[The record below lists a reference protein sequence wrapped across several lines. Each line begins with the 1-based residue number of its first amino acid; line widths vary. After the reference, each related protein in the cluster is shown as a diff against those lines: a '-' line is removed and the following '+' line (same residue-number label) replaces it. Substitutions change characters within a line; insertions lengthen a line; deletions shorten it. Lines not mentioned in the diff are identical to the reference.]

1 MALITRISR
10 LFTADVHAV
19 LDRIEEPEV
28 VLKQAI
34 REMTEE
40 VARAEQRLQ
49 WLAAES
55 HRLEQYLSGYAET
68 ISSLDSELDLCFM
81 ADEETLARSLVKRK
95 LIAEQQHKQA
105 TQQLDACQRD
115 HETLKT
121 TLADQRQQLEET
133 QQKSDLLVDTTL
145 DGSTADF
152 NSVMTEPGIGQDA
165 IDVAFLKEKQR
176 RQS

>member
-1 MALITRISR
+1 MALITRISK

-40 VARAEQRLQ
+40 TARGKQRLM

-55 HRLEQYLSGYAET
+55 QALEQRLVSADET
-68 ISSLDSELDLCFM
+68 IASLDGELDLCFA
-81 ADEETLARSLVKRK
+81 ADEQELARSLVRNK
-95 LIAEQQHKQA
+95 LAAEQHHKQ
-105 TQQLDACQRD
+105 TSQQLELLRRD
-115 HETLKT
+115 HESLEATLT
-121 TLADQRQQLEET
+121 EQNQQLADM
-133 QQKSDLLVDTTL
+133 QQK
-145 DGSTADF
+145 ADVF
-152 NSVMTEPGIGQDA
+152 MDAPATSCSPIQDAGISQDA
-165 IDVAFLKEKQR
+165 IDVAFLREKQR